1 MIGSTDGTTVGPV
14 VGVSIGATD
23 GTTVGS
29 SVGGGV
35 PTATGATDGAEMG
48 SAEGLTVGSGE
59 GSGTAP
65 VKGPGVGLGVDS
77 SARARVGVGVSE
89 TTVVSLEDGV
99 EGEELENGP
108 PPDPAE
114 MGRETASPKDWGP
127 PSERSFSADTRTV
140 QMPEVTSD
148 AGTTMRSTLFAESRE
163 QVLWSPVHSPD
174 LKEKKAER

>member
-1 MIGSTDGTTVGPV
+1 MIGTTDGTTVGST

-23 GTTVGS
+23 GTTVGL
-29 SVGGGV
+29 SVGDGV
-35 PTATGATDGAEMG
+35 STTTGSTDGTKTG
-48 SAEGLTVGSGE
+48 TAEGLTVGSGE
-59 GSGTAP
+59 VSGTGS
-65 VKGPGVGLGVDS
+65 VEGPGVGSGVDS
-77 SARARVGVGVSE
+77 SARAQVGVGVPE

-99 EGEELENGP
+99 KEGSENRP

-163 QVLWSPVHSPD
+163 HVLWSPVHSPD
-174 LKEKKAER
+174 LKEKR